1 MAPRLYRSSSLVLV
15 SVTLIASTLGLAS
28 PASAVVCADTVAG
41 LLARWPGDDS
51 TAEVAHARDGTLV
64 NGTYAPGKVANAFS
78 FDGVGDTVTAPD
90 NTDWALGGDFTVDTW
105 VNFTS
110 VPVAGHIAFVAHDE
124 GNGYHPKWI
133 FWWKDTGQ
141 LSFHFN
147 TGSATVDPVSYSWT
161 PTTGTWYHVAVTRAG
176 STFTLYLNGTSVAT
190 GSETTAIP
198 DAAGPLTLGSAE
210 NNYFLDGLLDEPEI
224 YQRALSDTEVK
235 AINDAGANPRCAITR
250 STLSVTGP
258 ATAYPGDTLTLNGT
272 LALSGGAP
280 VDGLPIEITR
290 SVNSGTPVA
299 LPDAT
304 AAADGSFSLQ
314 DVPGAGTVV
323 YRASFAGSTNVSA
336 ESATATVVLAKEKSA
351 LSLSLSKSKVTYGS
365 SVTVTAHLNGGFT
378 NKAVTIWATPYGSSK
393 GKLDE
398 GKVNS
403 SGTLSVRDTPTRNT
417 KYSATYAGDAQ
428 WDASSATTAVK
439 VAARWSVR
447 SIGGYATVKGFRLYH
462 YTPKCTVS
470 DSTLCPK
477 ATFKLAPN
485 HGGQRMHFQVKQCKA
500 GKCYESSKTYRLNR
514 KSEATIFW
522 WFDSSKAIGWTIM
535 YRLVFKG
542 DADHVG
548 STSAWAKAK
557 VTA

>member
-41 LLARWPGDDS
+41 LLSRWPGDDS

-210 NNYFLDGLLDEPEI
+210 NNYFLDGLLDEPEDLPARP
-224 YQRALSDTEVK
+224 QRYRGEGDQRCRRQPSMCNHAVDTIGDGASDR
-235 AINDAGANPRCAITR
+235 ISGRHPDAQRHARPIRRCAGRRPAHRDHAEREQRHPRRPAGRDRSGRRFLQPPGRPRCRDRGVPRVVCRFDERVGRERDRDGRPREGEVCLIAVAIE
-250 STLSVTGP
+250 VE
-258 ATAYPGDTLTLNGT
+258 GDVRKFRDRHRPSERRLHQQGGHHLGH
-272 LALSGGAP
+272 AL
-280 VDGLPIEITR
+280 
-290 SVNSGTPVA
+290 
-299 LPDAT
+299 
-304 AAADGSFSLQ
+304 
-314 DVPGAGTVV
+314 
-323 YRASFAGSTNVSA
+323 
-336 ESATATVVLAKEKSA
+336 
-351 LSLSLSKSKVTYGS
+351 
-365 SVTVTAHLNGGFT
+365 
-378 NKAVTIWATPYGSSK
+378 W
-393 GKLDE
+393 
-398 GKVNS
+398 
-403 SGTLSVRDTPTRNT
+403 
-417 KYSATYAGDAQ
+417 
-428 WDASSATTAVK
+428 
-439 VAARWSVR
+439 
-447 SIGGYATVKGFRLYH
+447 
-462 YTPKCTVS
+462 
-470 DSTLCPK
+470 
-477 ATFKLAPN
+477 
-485 HGGQRMHFQVKQCKA
+485 
-500 GKCYESSKTYRLNR
+500 
-514 KSEATIFW
+514 
-522 WFDSSKAIGWTIM
+522 
-535 YRLVFKG
+535 LV
-542 DADHVG
+542 
-548 STSAWAKAK
+548 
-557 VTA
+557 